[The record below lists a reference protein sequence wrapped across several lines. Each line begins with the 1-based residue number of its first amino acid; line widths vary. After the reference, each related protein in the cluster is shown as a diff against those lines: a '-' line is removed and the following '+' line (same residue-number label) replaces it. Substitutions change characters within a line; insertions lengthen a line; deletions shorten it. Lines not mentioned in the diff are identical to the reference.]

1 MLAAGATAAPT
12 ARLALGRYLQSI
24 GDCAAAR
31 REFAAVAA
39 ENSVPADVAE
49 ARYRLGLC
57 YLRDDAAAEAATV
70 LAELVATA
78 PTTNTHRI
86 PATFLLGEALAGL
99 GRWAEAEMSYAAYLP
114 LAPELNTLTWQRIGA
129 ARKAAGDP
137 LRAAEA
143 YSTALRTSPDWEST
157 VAIRRTLADLA
168 LARKDIPAAVA
179 QYDLLRSASTSPA
192 WIAQMQWL
200 AGAALASAGDPATPP
215 DAAKQ
220 RWQAAVDADPTTS
233 FAHQALAAL
242 VAAGVPVDEYQ
253 RGLVNYF
260 NGKYALANAAFDR
273 LRAADPTGRKGD
285 AWYYAGLSYLK
296 QGQTERGLA
305 ELGNLIAAYP
315 DNAHWADAWLT
326 QADPRRKPAISPGQ
340 SRPIAS
346 SPVNARTHRKHR
358 PRCWRAANWQEE
370 TGDTGGAAE
379 AFRGLA
385 RKYPTADEGWRAA
398 QAAGVIYFR
407 AGNWQRAAETW
418 REMADAGMEPFTK
431 PVANFWLGR
440 AQAASGDNEGAKQS
454 WQKAVQADP
463 ASYYGLRAAAWLAKS
478 ANQQITTTPTPD
490 TRASSAKP
498 DDRAE
503 LTTWLK
509 GWAGEGTLAL
519 PAAVTS
525 DADWRR
531 GQALLDL
538 GRRADGLA
546 AWGRVQAKYA
556 QQPWTLAALALAFR
570 DAGANR
576 LSILSAE
583 QLAALS
589 APLSPAGSAQGAP
602 AALQR
607 LAYPLPFGELLR
619 QNAGKQGL
627 DPLLVASVI
636 RQESRFEPAVT
647 STAGAGGL
655 MQLMPATAE
664 WVAAQRGRRDF
675 EPEQAYWPYINVDF
689 GTYYLNWALQ
699 QLDGSL
705 PAALAGYNG
714 GPGNAARWR
723 KLAPSDDDLMVASID
738 FGETRVYVQQVLNQL
753 DAYRRLYGA
762 LGAESK

>member
-1 MLAAGATAAPT
+1 MLARHTVLLLIVALSLAACGGKKPPATPVMPSPAPTLVATFTATPPAGAVAGATTAAPVRDAATAMPSPSAAPMSTAQPTAVAPTLAPTATLPVTATLATTATLAAGAPAAPS

-31 REFAAVAA
+31 REFAAIAA
-39 ENSVPADVAE
+39 DSSVPADAAE

-78 PTTNTHRI
+78 PITNTHRI
-86 PATFLLGEALAGL
+86 PATFLLGEALAGQ
-99 GRWAEAEMSYAAYLP
+99 GRWAEAETSYAAYLP

-233 FAHQALAAL
+233 YAHQALAAL

-315 DNAHWADAWLT
+315 DNAHWTDAWLA
-326 QADPRRKPAISPGQ
+326 QADARAQAGDLAGAIAAYRQFAGQ
-340 SRPIAS
+340 RPDAPQAS
-346 SPVNARTHRKHR
+346 TAL
-358 PRCWRAANWQEE
+358 WRAANWQEE

-379 AFRGLA
+379 AFRALA
-385 RKYPTADEGWRAA
+385 RKYPAADEGWRAA
-398 QAAGVIYFR
+398 QAAGLIYFR

-440 AQAASGDNEGAKQS
+440 AQAAAGDIEAAKQS

-478 ANQQITTTPTPD
+478 ANQQITPTPTPD
-490 TRASSAKP
+490 ARASSAKP

-503 LTTWLK
+503 LSAWLK
-509 GWAGEGTLAL
+509 SWAGEGTLAL

-583 QLAALS
+583 QLLALS
-589 APLSPAGSAQGAP
+589 APLSAPLSRAARSARPHRSNGWP
-602 AALQR
+602 IR
-607 LAYPLPFGELLR
+607 CR
-619 QNAGKQGL
+619 S
-627 DPLLVASVI
+627 ASSCA
-636 RQESRFEPAVT
+636 R
-647 STAGAGGL
+647 
-655 MQLMPATAE
+655 MPANKGLIRC
-664 WVAAQRGRRDF
+664 WWRR
-675 EPEQAYWPYINVDF
+675 
-689 GTYYLNWALQ
+689 
-699 QLDGSL
+699 
-705 PAALAGYNG
+705 
-714 GPGNAARWR
+714 
-723 KLAPSDDDLMVASID
+723 
-738 FGETRVYVQQVLNQL
+738 
-753 DAYRRLYGA
+753 
-762 LGAESK
+762 